1 MTTNHSL
8 SRDIGQAERAMRALL
23 ERLLKKARLSFPE
36 RTVLVFLDSAGPL
49 PREELVRRLIGGRV
63 VPDAAAARATLD
75 FLLSEGL
82 LGTDGS
88 VGEDFRLEATAAG
101 EGVYGPLRHAVSRI
115 TDELYGNLSFADV
128 EATHRT
134 LTEIVR
140 RANERLA
147 APALG
152 VESEGR

>member
-1 MTTNHSL
+1 MTTTHSL
-8 SRDIGQAERAMRALL
+8 TRDIGQAERAMRALL
-23 ERLLKKARLSFPE
+23 ERLLRKARLSFPE
-36 RTVLVFLDSAGPL
+36 WTVLVFLDGSGPL
-49 PREELVRRLIGGRV
+49 AREDLVRRMIGGRV
-63 VPDAAAARATLD
+63 VPDAATARATLD

-88 VGEDFRLEATAAG
+88 AGDDVRLELTGPG
-101 EGVYGPLRHAVSRI
+101 EAVYGPLRQAVSRI

-134 LTEIVR
+134 LTEVVR

-147 APALG
+147 TPGLG
-152 VESEGR
+152 VEREER